1 MRNDTPTRYGSV
13 SRFLHWLIAV
23 LVIWQLL
30 KLGDRISEGEHWI
43 GQTLVPWHLSIGT
56 LILLLA
62 IARLAWSLRQRGH
75 RPQPPA
81 GSNALAVRGG
91 HFLLYATLLALPIT
105 GTLYLVGNG
114 YGLKAF
120 GLQLIP
126 TGDKLPWA
134 IAVGEWHSPIA
145 WLLLILAIGH
155 IGMALIH
162 HFVKRDDVLRRM
174 L

>member
-1 MRNDTPTRYGSV
+1 MRNDTPTRYGST

-30 KLGDRISEGEHWI
+30 KLGDRIGEGEHWI
-43 GQTLVPWHLSIGT
+43 GQTLVPWHVSIGT

-62 IARLAWSLRQRGH
+62 IVRLAWSLSQRGH

-81 GSNALAVRGG
+81 GSSALAVRGG
-91 HFLLYATLLALPIT
+91 HFLLYAALLALPVT
-105 GTLYLVGNG
+105 GTLYLMGHG
-114 YGLKAF
+114 YPLEAF
-120 GLQLIP
+120 GVQLIAG
-126 TGDKLPWA
+126 GDKQGWA
-134 IAVGEWHSPIA
+134 HTIGEWHAPIA

-162 HFVKRDDVLRRM
+162 HFIKRDDTLRRM